1 MQQGYYNGSSLNLH
15 FEILFKNSGFFSI
28 LQYCKKKKQGR
39 GWRSHVAPYLKKVS
53 CAGDAAVYLI
63 H

>member
-28 LQYCKKKKQGR
+28 LQKKQGTGGGGGVEVTCR
-39 GWRSHVAPYLKKVS
+39 AVS
-53 CAGDAAVYLI
+53 QKGI
-63 H
+63 MRW